1 MYYLKLKKET
11 RYVERCV
18 GSNSILLD
26 VNEYVPHNL
35 LIPIVLDGIQISEA
49 KVVDSQIFGPSTIK
63 IILSDS
69 NSIVPTFELR
79 HENVNYIKN
88 NIPLFDSINDD
99 KPKILDIRPV
109 NINMLKTLTNDTS
122 DYNGLSNLKLNV
134 RFMRG
139 GLQYGYE

>member
-1 MYYLKLKKET
+1 M
-11 RYVERCV
+11 
-18 GSNSILLD
+18 
-26 VNEYVPHNL
+26 
-35 LIPIVLDGIQISEA
+35 
-49 KVVDSQIFGPSTIK
+49 DSQIFGPSTIK
-63 IILSDS
+63 IVLSDS

-79 HENVNYIKN
+79 HEDVNYIKN

-109 NINMLKTLTNDTS
+109 NINMLKTLVMDTS